1 MAGGQRLLL
10 NGPMKKSGYNTNL
23 AAEYYVLSMLY
34 RKGINAYLTLGNK
47 KSVDII
53 IEKDTGEILSIDVKG
68 LAGRT
73 CWPMDNF
80 KKKNKNHFI
89 VLVSFLDKI
98 AHHEVA
104 PECWIVPSLEVEKLL
119 YVNPKGNRQVIDRH
133 TIIKVGS
140 SYKDSWEPLS
150 R

>member
-1 MAGGQRLLL
+1 
-10 NGPMKKSGYNTNL
+10 MKIVRKLGYNTNL

-53 IEKDTGEILSIDVKG
+53 IEQTDGKILTVDVKG
-68 LAGRT
+68 LAGTT

-80 KKKNKNHFI
+80 KKTGKNHFI
-89 VLVSFLDKI
+89 VLVTFLNKI
-98 AHHEVA
+98 DDHDIK
-104 PECWIVPSLEVEKLL
+104 PECWIIPSNSVRDLF
-119 YVNPKGNRQVIDRH
+119 YINPKGNRQVIDRS
-133 TIIKVGS
+133 TITKKGLD
-140 SYKDSWEPLS
+140 YKDNWSTFD